1 MRKTLAAARRA
12 LREEED
18 AMLRVR
24 WVYAMAFYKDAG
36 ATLADL
42 RVAVNTLEETERIAR
57 RVLGSAHP
65 TAECIEQALRES
77 RAVLRERETLPG

>member
-57 RVLGSAHP
+57 RVLGGAHP
-65 TAECIEQALRES
+65 IAAEIEDDLQDAREVLELRS
-77 RAVLRERETLPG
+77 KID